1 MNPRHV
7 FLTFAK
13 ELREALRDRR
23 TLAIMILLPLVVYP
37 MLSMLAAQVATG
49 REKQREERP
58 STIALTGKGPSRD
71 ALAAEVLKN
80 TTIFVLLPAGSP
92 GDVERG
98 RLDLLVELD
107 PQDFGKLTMI
117 YDGSRDESRSAEER
131 LDGILAKS
139 FPDGCAPRFAAHKRS
154 VAPQARLG
162 GYLLSK
168 ALPLFVVL
176 MVLLGAFYP
185 AVDVTA
191 GERERGT
198 LETVLCSPIRRFDL
212 MLGKVL
218 AVAALAALTGVLNL
232 ASMAIT
238 LIQILRLAAQNVVV
252 DIPWGHAVL
261 SSLVIFP
268 AALLFAAAFVALGA
282 TARTFKEAQ
291 TLLLPVYF
299 LTVAPAMAGAIG
311 EYDLAGLPAW
321 IPGMNITLLAR
332 DLLVGRAT
340 WSGGLA
346 TLASTLLL
354 SAAALTAAARI
365 YDSERLVAPTPRR
378 KRTAGSAARDANAG
392 DAMVLFALAFLLLYF
407 VFLPIEQHHL
417 ATGLLASEW
426 IGLLGLVWLFAR
438 VTGQTFKNVTRL
450 SRPRPRALLGAV
462 LAGCSA
468 WAAVAILS
476 EWLLPAPKQML
487 EELRKS
493 LIPMDGSRGFF
504 STLLL
509 VAASPAICE
518 ECLFRGPILRGLRTR
533 FDAALQNLIVSRQ
546 AGKPARRI
554 DAKCGALFVDN
565 IRKIICDR
573 VNLVAAVPAK
583 QSGNPVAAS
592 AQPDHAEF
600 DFAFQIFRIRF
611 RCFVGPVLRTDGQR
625 AKQCTRSGCGESAAD
640 ELPTG
645 NGL

>member
-37 MLSMLAAQVATG
+37 LLSMLAAQVATG

-58 STIALTGKGPSRD
+58 STLALAGSSPARD
-71 ALAAEVLKN
+71 ALAAQVRANPTL
-80 TTIFVLLPAGSP
+80 FVLLPEGATA
-92 GDVERG
+92 DVEHG
-98 RLDLLVELD
+98 RLDLLVEFD
-107 PQDFGKLTMI
+107 ARDAGKLIVI
-117 YDGSRDESRSAEER
+117 YDASRDESRAADER
-131 LDGILAKS
+131 LGELLAKS
-139 FPDGCAPRFAAHKRS
+139 LPEGCAPRYSALRRS
-154 VAPQARLG
+154 VAPQARMG

-185 AVDVTA
+185 AIDVTA

-198 LETVLCSPIRRFDL
+198 LETVLCSPIRRVDL

-218 AVAALAALTGVLNL
+218 AVATLASITGVLTL

-238 LIQILRLAAQNVVV
+238 LMQILRLAVQNFVV
-252 DIPWGHAVL
+252 DVPWGHALL

-311 EYDLAGLPAW
+311 EYRLEGIVAW

-346 TLASTLLL
+346 TLVSTLLL

-378 KRTAGSAARDANAG
+378 KRPAGGGARMTNAG

-407 VFLPIEQHHL
+407 VFLPIEQRHL

-426 IGLLGLVWLFAR
+426 VGLLGLVWLFAR
-438 VTGQTFKNVTRL
+438 VSGQTFKNVTVFL
-450 SRPRPRALLGAV
+450 RPSPRAVLGAA

-468 WAAVAILS
+468 WAAVAIFS
-476 EWLLPAPKQML
+476 EWILPVPKQML

-493 LIPMDGSRGFF
+493 LIPMDGSRSFVA
-504 STLLL
+504 TLLL

-533 FDAALQNLIVSRQ
+533 FAAGAAVVVTAGLFGLFHLDVYRLIPTTLLGVLLGFIALESGSIVPAMVAHFCNNAMLITLASLHLDQRIEMLGHRALTLIVITSLALTA
-546 AGKPARRI
+546 AGIALVRGTRPKPE
-554 DAKCGALFVDN
+554 V
-565 IRKIICDR
+565 
-573 VNLVAAVPAK
+573 
-583 QSGNPVAAS
+583 
-592 AQPDHAEF
+592 
-600 DFAFQIFRIRF
+600 
-611 RCFVGPVLRTDGQR
+611 
-625 AKQCTRSGCGESAAD
+625 
-640 ELPTG
+640 
-645 NGL
+645 

>member
-1 MNPRHV
+1 MNLKHV
-7 FLTFAK
+7 TLTFGK

-37 MLSMLAAQVATG
+37 LLSMLAAQVATG

-58 STIALTGKGPSRD
+58 STIALSGHSPARD
-71 ALAAEVLKN
+71 ALAAKILAN
-80 TTIFVLLPAGSP
+80 PSLFVLLPGGAP
-92 GDVERG
+92 PDVEHG
-98 RLDLLVELD
+98 RLDVLVEFD
-107 PQDFGKLTMI
+107 ARDASNLTVI
-117 YDGSRDESRSAEER
+117 YDASRDESRAADER
-131 LDGILAKS
+131 LGELLAKS
-139 FPDGCAPRFAAHKRS
+139 LPDGCAPRFSAQRRS

-185 AVDVTA
+185 AIDVTA

-218 AVAALAALTGVLNL
+218 AVATLASITGVLNL

-238 LIQILRLAAQNVVV
+238 LMQILHLAAQNFVV
-252 DIPWGHAVL
+252 DVPWGHALL

-533 FDAALQNLIVSRQ
+533 FDAAAAVVVT
-546 AGKPARRI
+546 A
-554 DAKCGALFVDN
+554 ALFGLFHLDIYRLIPTTVLGVLLGYLALESGSIVPSIVAHFCN
-565 IRKIICDR
+565 NAMLITLASLHLDR
-573 VNLVAAVPAK
+573 LMEKLSHRALTLVLIASLVLTAA
-583 QSGNPVAAS
+583 
-592 AQPDHAEF
+592 
-600 DFAFQIFRIRF
+600 
-611 RCFVGPVLRTDGQR
+611 
-625 AKQCTRSGCGESAAD
+625 
-640 ELPTG
+640 
-645 NGL
+645 GLGLVRGARPKPEV

>member
-1 MNPRHV
+1 VKLRHIL
-7 FLTFAK
+7 LTFGK

-23 TLAIMILLPLVVYP
+23 TLAIMILLPLVIYP
-37 MLSMLAAQVATG
+37 LLSMLAAQVATG

-58 STIALTGKGPSRD
+58 STIALAGTGPDRD
-71 ALAAEVLKN
+71 ALAAQILAN
-80 TTIFVLLPAGSP
+80 PTLFLLLPSGTPA
-92 GDVERG
+92 DVEHG
-98 RLDLLVELD
+98 RLDLLLELAPHD
-107 PQDFGKLTMI
+107 GGKLTVI
-117 YDGSRDESRSAEER
+117 YDASRDESRAAEDR
-131 LDGILAKS
+131 LDGIFAKS
-139 FPDGCAPRFAAHKRS
+139 FPDGCAPRFSAHKRS

-185 AVDVTA
+185 AIDVTA

-218 AVAALAALTGVLNL
+218 AVATLAALTGVLNL

-238 LIQILRLAAQNVVV
+238 LMQIMRLASQNVVI
-252 DIPWGHAVL
+252 DIPWGHALL

-311 EYDLAGLPAW
+311 EYPLAGIVAW

-354 SAAALTAAARI
+354 SVAALAAAARI
-365 YDSERLVAPTPRR
+365 YDSERIVAPTPRR
-378 KRTAGSAARDANAG
+378 QRAPGARDRTTSAG
-392 DAMVLFALAFLLLYF
+392 EALVLFALAFLLLYF
-407 VFLPIEQHHL
+407 IFLPIEQRHL
-417 ATGLLASEW
+417 ASGLLVAEW
-426 IGLLGLVWLFAR
+426 LGLFGLVWVFGR
-438 VTGQTFKNVTRL
+438 MSGQTFRNTL
-450 SRPRPRALLGAV
+450 GFSRPRPRAVLGAA

-468 WAAVAILS
+468 WAAVAIFS
-476 EWLLPAPKQML
+476 EWLLPVPKHML

-493 LIPMDGSRGFF
+493 LIPLDGSRSFVT
-504 STLLL
+504 TLLL
-509 VAASPAICE
+509 VAVTPAICE
-518 ECLFRGPILRGLRTR
+518 ECLFRGPILLGLRTR
-533 FDAALQNLIVSRQ
+533 LDSA
-546 AGKPARRI
+546 
-554 DAKCGALFVDN
+554 
-565 IRKIICDR
+565 
-573 VNLVAAVPAK
+573 AAVVITAVLFGLFHMDVYRLIPTTLLGVLLGFIVLESGSIVPAM
-583 QSGNPVAAS
+583 VAHFCNNAMLVTLAS
-592 AQPDHAEF
+592 LRLDRQMETLSHRTLTLMVIASIVLTAAGFALVRGTRRQPE
-600 DFAFQIFRIRF
+600 
-611 RCFVGPVLRTDGQR
+611 V
-625 AKQCTRSGCGESAAD
+625 
-640 ELPTG
+640 
-645 NGL
+645 

>member
-1 MNPRHV
+1 MNPGHV

-37 MLSMLAAQVATG
+37 LLAMLAAQVATG

-58 STIALTGKGPSRD
+58 STIAIAGASPTREALT
-71 ALAAEVLKN
+71 AQVLKDPA
-80 TTIFVLLPAGSP
+80 IFVLWPTGTPA
-92 GDVERG
+92 DVEHG
-98 RLDLLVELD
+98 RLDALVELD
-107 PQDFGKLTMI
+107 PRDDSKLTVI
-117 YDGSRDESRSAEER
+117 YDASRDESRTAEDR
-131 LDGILAKS
+131 FDGILAKA
-139 FPDGCAPRFAAHKRS
+139 FPEGCAPRFTAQRRS

-185 AVDVTA
+185 AIDVTA

-238 LIQILRLAAQNVVV
+238 LMQILRLAAQNIVL
-252 DIPWGHAVL
+252 DIPWGHALL

-282 TARTFKEAQ
+282 TARSFKEAQ

-311 EYDLAGLPAW
+311 EYQLAGIVAW

-346 TLASTLLL
+346 TIASTLLL
-354 SAAALTAAARI
+354 SVAALAAAARI
-365 YDSERLVAPTPRR
+365 YDSERLVAPPPPATPRR
-378 KRTAGSAARDANAG
+378 HHANHQRRGCPGSFRARLPAALLRVPPHRAAPPSRRPSGRGVGGPFRAGVAFRARVRPDVHQRGWILTPTTPGLAGRGPGRMQRLGRGRDRERMDPARAQADARRPAQVAHSLG
-392 DAMVLFALAFLLLYF
+392 RQPRLRR
-407 VFLPIEQHHL
+407 HL
-417 ATGLLASEW
+417 AAGGHEPSHLRGMLVSRANPAWRAHAYGRRGRRAHHRGPVRALPHGSLPAHSHNHPWRLA
-426 IGLLGLVWLFAR
+426 
-438 VTGQTFKNVTRL
+438 RL
-450 SRPRPRALLGAV
+450 HRPRKRLDRAVHG
-462 LAGCSA
+462 
-468 WAAVAILS
+468 
-476 EWLLPAPKQML
+476 
-487 EELRKS
+487 
-493 LIPMDGSRGFF
+493 
-504 STLLL
+504 
-509 VAASPAICE
+509 
-518 ECLFRGPILRGLRTR
+518 GPFL
-533 FDAALQNLIVSRQ
+533 
-546 AGKPARRI
+546 
-554 DAKCGALFVDN
+554 
-565 IRKIICDR
+565 
-573 VNLVAAVPAK
+573 
-583 QSGNPVAAS
+583 
-592 AQPDHAEF
+592 
-600 DFAFQIFRIRF
+600 
-611 RCFVGPVLRTDGQR
+611 
-625 AKQCTRSGCGESAAD
+625 
-640 ELPTG
+640 
-645 NGL
+645 

>member
-1 MNPRHV
+1 VNPRHV

-37 MLSMLAAQVATG
+37 LLSMLAAQAATG

-58 STIALTGKGPSRD
+58 STIALAGTGPSQN
-71 ALAAEVLKN
+71 ALAAQVLKN
-80 TTIFVLLPAGSP
+80 PTLLVLLPSGTPA
-92 GDVERG
+92 DVENG
-98 RLDLLVELD
+98 RLDVLVELD
-107 PQDFGKLTMI
+107 PRDDSKLTVI
-117 YDGSRDESRSAEER
+117 YDASRDESRTAEDR
-131 LDGILAKS
+131 LDGILATA
-139 FPDGCAPRFAAHKRS
+139 FPDGCAPRFSAHKRS

-185 AVDVTA
+185 AIDVTA

-218 AVAALAALTGVLNL
+218 AVASLAALTGVLNL

-238 LIQILRLAAQNVVV
+238 LMQILRLAAQNVVV
-252 DIPWGHAVL
+252 DIPWGHALL

-282 TARTFKEAQ
+282 TARNFKEAQ

-311 EYDLAGLPAW
+311 EYQLTGIVAF

-340 WSGGLA
+340 WSGGLG
-346 TLASTLLL
+346 TLASTLLF
-354 SAAALTAAARI
+354 SAAALVAAARI

-378 KRTAGSAARDANAG
+378 QRPAGSAERTTHAG
-392 DAMVLFALAFLLLYF
+392 DALVLFALAFLLLYF
-407 VFLPIEQHHL
+407 IFLPIEKRHL
-417 ATGLLASEW
+417 ATGLLAAEW
-426 IGLLGLVWLFAR
+426 VGLFGLVWLFAR
-438 VTGQTFKNVTRL
+438 TSGQTFTNVVGF
-450 SRPRPRALLGAV
+450 SRPRPRAVLGAA

-468 WAAVAILS
+468 WAAVAIVS
-476 EWLLPAPKQML
+476 EWILPVPKQML
-487 EELRKS
+487 EDLRKS
-493 LIPMDGSRGFF
+493 LIPMDGSRSFVA
-504 STLLL
+504 TLLL
-509 VAASPAICE
+509 VAVSPAICE
-518 ECLFRGPILRGLRTR
+518 ECLFRGPILRGLRAR
-533 FDAALQNLIVSRQ
+533 FDTAGAVLVTALLFGLFHLDMYRLIPTTILGVLLGFIAIESGSIVPSMVAHFCNNAILITLASLRLDQRMETLSHRDLTLIVIASLALTVTGFMLVRG
-546 AGKPARRI
+546 ATPKPE
-554 DAKCGALFVDN
+554 V
-565 IRKIICDR
+565 
-573 VNLVAAVPAK
+573 
-583 QSGNPVAAS
+583 
-592 AQPDHAEF
+592 
-600 DFAFQIFRIRF
+600 
-611 RCFVGPVLRTDGQR
+611 
-625 AKQCTRSGCGESAAD
+625 
-640 ELPTG
+640 
-645 NGL
+645 

>member
-1 MNPRHV
+1 MNPKHV
-7 FLTFAK
+7 YLTFAK

-37 MLSMLAAQVATG
+37 LLSMLAAQVATG

-58 STIALTGKGPSRD
+58 STIAFAGSGPTRD
-71 ALAAEVLKN
+71 ALAAQIRAEP
-80 TTIFVLLPAGSP
+80 TSFTLLPGGATV
-92 GDVERG
+92 DVEQG
-98 RLDLLVELD
+98 RLDVLVELD
-107 PQDFGKLTMI
+107 ARDAGKLTVI
-117 YDGSRDESRSAEER
+117 YDASRDESRAADER
-131 LDGILAKS
+131 LGELLAKS
-139 FPDGCAPRFAAHKRS
+139 LPDGCAPRFSAQKRS
-154 VAPQARLG
+154 VAQRARLG

-185 AVDVTA
+185 AIDVTA

-218 AVAALAALTGVLNL
+218 AVATLASLTGVLNL

-238 LIQILRLAAQNVVV
+238 LMQILRLAAQNFVV
-252 DIPWGHAVL
+252 DVPWGHALL

-311 EYDLAGLPAW
+311 EYHLAGIAAW

-365 YDSERLVAPTPRR
+365 YDSERLVAPTRRR
-378 KRTAGSAARDANAG
+378 KHSTSAAARNTHAG

-407 VFLPIEQHHL
+407 VFLPIEKSHL
-417 ATGLLASEW
+417 ATGLLAAEW
-426 IGLLGLVWLFAR
+426 VGLLGLVWLFAR
-438 VTGQTFKNVTRL
+438 MSGQTLKNVVGF
-450 SRPRPRALLGAV
+450 SRPLPRAVLGAA

-468 WAAVAILS
+468 WAAVAIFS
-476 EWLLPAPKQML
+476 EWILPVPKPML

-493 LIPMDGSRGFF
+493 LVPMDGSRSFVA
-504 STLLL
+504 TLLL

-533 FDAALQNLIVSRQ
+533 FDSAAAVVVTAALFGLFHMDVYRLIPTTILGVLLGFIALESGSILPSMVAHFCNNAVLVTLAGLRLDRQMEALSHRAMTLIVIASLALTA
-546 AGKPARRI
+546 AGVGLVRGARS
-554 DAKCGALFVDN
+554 KTEV
-565 IRKIICDR
+565 
-573 VNLVAAVPAK
+573 
-583 QSGNPVAAS
+583 
-592 AQPDHAEF
+592 
-600 DFAFQIFRIRF
+600 
-611 RCFVGPVLRTDGQR
+611 
-625 AKQCTRSGCGESAAD
+625 
-640 ELPTG
+640 
-645 NGL
+645 

>member
-1 MNPRHV
+1 VNPRHV
-7 FLTFAK
+7 FLTFGK

-37 MLSMLAAQVATG
+37 LLAMLAAQVATG

-58 STIALTGKGPSRD
+58 STIAIAGAGPIRE
-71 ALAAEVLKN
+71 ALAAQVLRN
-80 TTIFVLLPAGSP
+80 PAIFVLRPTGTPA
-92 GDVERG
+92 DVEHG
-98 RLDLLVELD
+98 RLDALVELD
-107 PQDFGKLTMI
+107 PRDDSKLTVI
-117 YDGSRDESRSAEER
+117 YDASRDESRTAEDR
-131 LDGILAKS
+131 FDGILAKA
-139 FPDGCAPRFAAHKRS
+139 FPEGCAPRFTAQRRS

-185 AVDVTA
+185 AIDVTA

-238 LIQILRLAAQNVVV
+238 LMQILRLAAQNIVL
-252 DIPWGHAVL
+252 DIPWGHALL

-282 TARTFKEAQ
+282 TARSFKEAQ

-311 EYDLAGLPAW
+311 EYQLAGIAAW
-321 IPGMNITLLAR
+321 VPGMNITLLAR

-346 TLASTLLL
+346 TIASTLLL
-354 SAAALTAAARI
+354 SAAALAAAARI
-365 YDSERLVAPTPRR
+365 YDSERLVAPAPRR
-378 KRTAGSAARDANAG
+378 QRHPGDTTRTTNAADAL
-392 DAMVLFALAFLLLYF
+392 VLFALAFLLLYF

-417 ATGLLASEW
+417 AAGLLAAEW
-426 IGLLGLVWLFAR
+426 VGLFGLVWLFAR
-438 VTGQTFKNVTRL
+438 VSGQTFTNVVGF
-450 SRPRPRALLGAV
+450 SRPRARALLGAA

-468 WAAVAILS
+468 WAAVAIVS
-476 EWLLPAPKQML
+476 EWILPVPKQML
-487 EELRKS
+487 EDLRKS
-493 LIPMDGSRGFF
+493 LIPLDGSRGFAA
-504 STLLL
+504 TLLL
-509 VAASPAICE
+509 VAMSPAICE

-533 FDAALQNLIVSRQ
+533 M
-546 AGKPARRI
+546 
-554 DAKCGALFVDN
+554 GA
-565 IRKIICDR
+565 
-573 VNLVAAVPAK
+573 VAAVLITAALFGLFHLDLYRLIPTTILGVLLGFIALE
-583 QSGNPVAAS
+583 SGSIVPSMVAHFCNNAVLITLAS
-592 AQPDHAEF
+592 LHLD
-600 DFAFQIFRIRF
+600 
-611 RCFVGPVLRTDGQR
+611 QR
-625 AKQCTRSGCGESAAD
+625 MEALNHRDLTFIVIASLALTAAGFM
-640 ELPTG
+640 LVRGAGHRPQV
-645 NGL
+645 

>member
-1 MNPRHV
+1 MNLRHV

-23 TLAIMILLPLVVYP
+23 TLAIMILLPLVIYP
-37 MLSMLAAQVATG
+37 LLSMLAAQVATG
-49 REKQREERP
+49 REKQRDDRP
-58 STIALTGKGPSRD
+58 STVALAGAAPARD
-71 ALAAEVLKN
+71 ALAVHIQANPTLF
-80 TTIFVLLPAGSP
+80 ILLPDGAP
-92 GDVERG
+92 ADVEHG
-98 RLDLLVELD
+98 RLDALVAFD
-107 PQDFGKLTMI
+107 PGEGGKLTVI
-117 YDGSRDESRSAEER
+117 YDASRDESRTAEDR
-131 LDGILAKS
+131 LDGIFAKS
-139 FPDGCAPRFAAHKRS
+139 FPDGCAPRFSARKRS

-185 AVDVTA
+185 AIDVTA

-238 LIQILRLAAQNVVV
+238 LMQILRLAAQNVVV
-252 DIPWGHAVL
+252 DIPWGHALL

-268 AALLFAAAFVALGA
+268 AALLFAATFVALGA

-311 EYDLAGLPAW
+311 EYQLRGIMAW

-346 TLASTLLL
+346 TLAATLLL
-354 SAAALTAAARI
+354 SAAALAAAARI
-365 YDSERLVAPTPRR
+365 YDSERLVAPTRR
-378 KRTAGSAARDANAG
+378 RAPGAPARTTGAG
-392 DAMVLFALAFLLLYF
+392 DALVLFALAFLLLYF
-407 VFLPIEQHHL
+407 VFLPIEQRHL
-417 ATGLLASEW
+417 VSGLLVAEW
-426 IGLLGLVWLFAR
+426 LGLFGLVWLFAR
-438 VTGQTFKNVTRL
+438 TSGQTFKKAMAF
-450 SRPRPRALLGAV
+450 SRPRPWAVIGAA

-468 WAAVAILS
+468 WAAVAIFS
-476 EWLLPAPKQML
+476 EWVLPVPKQLL
-487 EELRKS
+487 EELRRS
-493 LIPMDGSRGFF
+493 LVPLDGSRGFVA
-504 STLLL
+504 TLLL
-509 VAASPAICE
+509 VAVSPAICE

-533 FDAALQNLIVSRQ
+533 FDS
-546 AGKPARRI
+546 
-554 DAKCGALFVDN
+554 
-565 IRKIICDR
+565 
-573 VNLVAAVPAK
+573 VAAVVITAALFGLFHMDVYRLIPTTLLGVLLGFVALE
-583 QSGNPVAAS
+583 SGSIVPSMVAHFCNNAMLVTLAS
-592 AQPDHAEF
+592 LGLDRPME
-600 DFAFQIFRIRF
+600 R
-611 RCFVGPVLRTDGQR
+611 LGQR
-625 AKQCTRSGCGESAAD
+625 ALTLLVIASLVLSAA
-640 ELPTG
+640 
-645 NGL
+645 GLALVRGARRRPEV